1 MPSIAMSFSATRALN
16 ARLGQQRELLGGV
29 AAGDVHRRVGL
40 GEAELLRLGQ
50 RLRRRSSRCAS
61 CG

>member
-1 MPSIAMSFSATRALN
+1 MPSTWMSLSRDADVERQ
-16 ARLGQQRELLGGV
+16 AREQRELLRRV
-29 AAGDVHRRVGL
+29 AAGDVERRVGL

-50 RLRRRSSRCAS
+50 RLRRRSSRCGS